1 MSGALI
7 AYRWEVRKLMAQK
20 RMWLG
25 IAAAALVPVIF
36 LVSIQISKVTI
47 HPPDGPY
54 DTPLGL
60 NLRRSGLALDLVVF
74 KLIGVI
80 GPALIVATVAGDI
93 VAGEDMAGTLKTVLV
108 RSLRRGEILAGKALA
123 LMTYLVAALVVFAV
137 VGALT
142 GVIAWG
148 FHPITDLTGHEM
160 SALRALGLTAAAMAI
175 YAVPVAAIASFGF
188 FLSVVTRQSVAAI
201 AGTLLYAL
209 ALQGV
214 SALSAIASARPY
226 LLVGQLT
233 AWHDLFQ
240 TPTAGDA
247 ILRSLWVSALFALL
261 PLAAAWVAFT
271 RRDVTT

>member
-7 AYRWEVRKLMAQK
+7 AYRWELRKLIAQK

-25 IAAAALVPVIF
+25 IAAAVLVPVIF
-36 LVSIQISKVTI
+36 LVSIQISKITL

-54 DTPLGL
+54 DTPLGP
-60 NLRRSGLALDLVVF
+60 NLRSSGLALDLVVF
-74 KLIGVI
+74 KMIGVI
-80 GPALIVATVAGDI
+80 GPALIVSIVAGDI
-93 VAGEDMAGTLKTVLV
+93 VAGEDLAGTLKTVLV
-108 RSLRRGEILAGKALA
+108 RSLRRGEVLAGKALA
-123 LMTYLVAALVVFAV
+123 LLTYLVSALAIYAV
-137 VGALT
+137 VGVLV

-148 FHPITDLTGHEM
+148 FHPITDLTGHQM
-160 SALRALGLTAAAMAI
+160 SALRALGLTAVSMAI

-188 FLSVVTRQSVAAI
+188 FLSVITRQSVAAI

-209 ALQGV
+209 ALQGL

-226 LLVGQLT
+226 LLVDQLT

-240 TPTAGDA
+240 TPIAGDA
-247 ILRSLWVSALFALL
+247 ILRSLWVSALFALP
-261 PLAAAWVAFT
+261 PLAAAWFIFT

>member
-1 MSGALI
+1 
-7 AYRWEVRKLMAQK
+7 
-20 RMWLG
+20 
-25 IAAAALVPVIF
+25 
-36 LVSIQISKVTI
+36 
-47 HPPDGPY
+47 
-54 DTPLGL
+54 
-60 NLRRSGLALDLVVF
+60 VVF

-123 LMTYLVAALVVFAV
+123 LMTYLVAALVVYAV